1 MFITLWII
9 IMLVAIVVGGLSVLR
24 LYEAY
29 TEAVEDLNNALDEN
43 VELKRIIVENN
54 LKIRG

>member
-29 TEAVEDLNNALDEN
+29 EEAVEDLNDALDEN
-43 VELKRIIVENN
+43 AELKSYIVENCS
-54 LKIRG
+54 KIRG